1 MLLNLNKVN
10 WGQSLKIQSY
20 EDQTNAN
27 LEALKKFK
35 RLTTEYK
42 KWIDEENKSKSE
54 KEFAISSVGKL
65 NPKA

>member
-1 MLLNLNKVN
+1 
-10 WGQSLKIQSY
+10 
-20 EDQTNAN
+20 
-27 LEALKKFK
+27 LKKFK
-35 RLTTEYK
+35 RLTAEYK

>member
-1 MLLNLNKVN
+1 
-10 WGQSLKIQSY
+10 
-20 EDQTNAN
+20 

-35 RLTTEYK
+35 RLTAEYK